1 MTPDRPDEG
10 RVVIVTGGASGM
22 GEATAR
28 RLVQRGASVEVVDL
42 DADRAHSVG
51 AELGLR
57 SPWVGDV
64 GGSTFCGDVVAGV
77 LDRHGRLDVLVN
89 AAGTIH
95 RSNAIGTDDENWYR
109 VMRANT
115 DGVFFMSRAAIG
127 PMTAQGSGVIVN
139 FGSIWG
145 DVGAAGVT
153 AYCASKGAVHQLTK
167 AMALDHVEDGVRV
180 VAVAPGE
187 VDTPMLASHRSE
199 RPSPAD
205 LQALADATI
214 PMKRLA
220 QPDEIAAVVVFLASE
235 SASYITGEIVHVDG
249 GYLAR

>member
-1 MTPDRPDEG
+1 M
-10 RVVIVTGGASGM
+10 
-22 GEATAR
+22 
-28 RLVQRGASVEVVDL
+28 
-42 DADRAHSVG
+42 
-51 AELGLR
+51 
-57 SPWVGDV
+57 
-64 GGSTFCGDVVAGV
+64 
-77 LDRHGRLDVLVN
+77 LVN

-167 AMALDHVEDGVRV
+167 AMALDHVEDGIRV